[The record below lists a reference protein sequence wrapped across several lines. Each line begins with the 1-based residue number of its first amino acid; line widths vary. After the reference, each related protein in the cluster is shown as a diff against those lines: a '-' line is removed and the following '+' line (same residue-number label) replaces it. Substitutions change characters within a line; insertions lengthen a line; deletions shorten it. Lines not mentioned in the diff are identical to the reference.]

1 MNDQQ
6 FNDQGESKNI
16 VEIKDV
22 TFTYLGE
29 KNPALQNV
37 KLTIERGD
45 FVLVLGPSSAGKS
58 TLLNLLNG
66 SVPHIFDGTL
76 AGDVVVDGMNTKDHQ
91 VADLA
96 TSVGL
101 VFQDPESQLVNMF
114 VKDEIYFGPENLQM
128 PVEEIRENAVQAMKL
143 VGLEH
148 LMDREVFQLSGG
160 QKQKVAIASILSM
173 KPKLIALDQPTA
185 NLDPKSK
192 VEVFQLLGRL
202 NREYGITVVVV
213 EHDVDDLAGLINRV
227 VVMKD
232 GTVLVSGSPR
242 EVFSKNFNDFSEE
255 LGLWVPQVAELAQA
269 IGHKIN
275 FDFLPLTVEEAVE
288 PVRVFISENPKCLN
302 LEGAGLQNGSD
313 KSGESP
319 VIEVKDFSFTYKVNG
334 VKALDNVN
342 LTVFPGEFI
351 AIVGKNGSGKS
362 TLAKTLM
369 KINLAQKGKVFV
381 KGKDIN
387 ELSLFELTKT
397 IGYVFQNPDHQ
408 FVEDTVYD
416 EVAYSLRVRDIA
428 EKEIEERVLE
438 VLHLFNLTQ
447 YRELSPFSLSMGQR
461 RLLSVATMLVVDQDI
476 IILDEPTIGQDQA
489 SSNLLMGYLERLNKQ
504 GKAILIITHDMR
516 LTAEWVEHVVVM
528 SDSRTLFDGH
538 ISQAFI
544 DPQLLDRASLLPPPL
559 AVLMQRLHAID
570 PRLPASV
577 FTVKQFREL
586 LGSTLISKVC

>member
-1 MNDQQ
+1 MQDQQ
-6 FNDQGESKNI
+6 FNEPQESKNI

-29 KNPALQNV
+29 KNPALHNV
-37 KLTIERGD
+37 NLTIEQGD
-45 FVLVLGPSSAGKS
+45 FVLILGPCSAGKS
-58 TLLNLLNG
+58 TLLSLLNG

-76 AGDVVVDGMNTKDHQ
+76 VGDVIVDGMNTKDYK
-91 VADLA
+91 VSDLA

-128 PVEEIRENAVQAMKL
+128 PVEEIKENAVQAMKL

-148 LMDREVFQLSGG
+148 LMDREIFQLSGG

-185 NLDPKSK
+185 NLDPQSK
-192 VEVFQLLGRL
+192 VEVFQILRRL
-202 NREYGITVVVV
+202 NRDHGITVVVV
-213 EHDVDDLAGLINRV
+213 EHDVDDLAGLINKV

-242 EVFSKNFNDFSEE
+242 EVFSKNFSDFSEE

-269 IGHKIN
+269 LGQKIK
-275 FDFLPLTVEEAVE
+275 FDVLPLTVEEVVE
-288 PVRVFISENPKCLN
+288 PVRAYISENSKYLN
-302 LEGAGLQNGSD
+302 LKRTSLSKKFNKLGQ
-313 KSGESP
+313 SP
-319 VIEVKDFSFTYKVNG
+319 IIEVKDFSFTYNVNG
-334 VKALDNVN
+334 VRALNNVN

-369 KINLAQKGKVFV
+369 RINLAQKGKVFI

-387 ELSLFELTKT
+387 EVSLFELTKT

-408 FVEDTVYD
+408 FVEDAVYD
-416 EVAYSLRVRDIA
+416 EVAYSLRVRGIS
-428 EKEIEERVLE
+428 EKEIEEKVLE
-438 VLHLFNLTQ
+438 VLDLFNLTQ
-447 YRELSPFSLSMGQR
+447 YRELSPFALSMGQR
-461 RLLSVATMLVVDQDI
+461 RLLSVATMLVVDQDV

-528 SDSRTLFDGH
+528 SDSEVLFDGH

-544 DPQLLDRASLLPPPL
+544 DPQLLAKASLLPPPL
-559 AVLMQRLHAID
+559 AELMQKLHAVD
-570 PRLPASV
+570 PHLPTSI
-577 FTVKQFREL
+577 FTVEQFREF
-586 LGSTLISKVC
+586 LGLTLDSKVC